1 MSMNTNIIANI
12 ELSESENE
20 FLQFRHEVT
29 RSRIIKYIE
38 NGLPFDKAVI
48 KEAGESLISYYEYIK
63 DNIKDEDK
71 HKLNEF
77 DDIPL
82 TYHGTDLN
90 DFEKD
95 IFDRLPN
102 IGKWQW
108 SNYTRVWRALE
119 EADECLMEF
128 VYHEA
133 NYLCRAPQETQNI

>member
-1 MSMNTNIIANI
+1 MDHLTQ
-12 ELSESENE
+12 SEKD
-20 FLQFRHEVT
+20 FLQYKDEHS
-29 RSRIIKYIE
+29 RSRIIKYVE

-48 KEAGESLISYYEYIK
+48 KEAGESLISYYDWIRN
-63 DNIKDEDK
+63 NIRDIDK

-77 DDIPL
+77 DNIPL
-82 TYHGTDLN
+82 TYHGEDLN

-108 SNYTRVWRALE
+108 SNYSRVWRALE

-133 NYLCRAPQETQNI
+133 NYLCQAPDNTT

>member
-1 MSMNTNIIANI
+1 MNSLIPD
-12 ELSESENE
+12 EKE
-20 FLQFRHEVT
+20 FLEYKDEHS

-38 NGLPFDKAVI
+38 NGLPFEKAVI
-48 KEAGESLISYYEYIK
+48 KEAGESLISYYEYIRN
-63 DNIKDEDK
+63 NIKDEDK

-77 DDIPL
+77 DNIPL
-82 TYHGTDLN
+82 TYHGEDLN

-95 IFDRLPN
+95 IFERLPN

-108 SNYTRVWRALE
+108 SNYSRIWRALE

-133 NYLCRAPQETQNI
+133 NYLCQSSQEVSDNTT

>member
-1 MSMNTNIIANI
+1 MDN
-12 ELSESENE
+12 LSQSEKDYLE
-20 FLQFRHEVT
+20 FKHET
-29 RSRIIKYIE
+29 TKNRILNYLE
-38 NGLPFDKAVI
+38 TGLTFDKAVI
-48 KEAGESLISYYEYIK
+48 KEAGESLISYYEYIRNNLK
-63 DNIKDEDK
+63 DIDK

-77 DDIPL
+77 DNIPL

-90 DFEKD
+90 EFEKD

-108 SNYTRVWRALE
+108 SNYSRIWRALE

-133 NYLCRAPQETQNI
+133 NYLCQGPTN

>member
-1 MSMNTNIIANI
+1 MKHFLERKFFNTKINRIAIHHNLSFCGCKI
-12 ELSESENE
+12 LSEN
-20 FLQFRHEVT
+20 
-29 RSRIIKYIE
+29 
-38 NGLPFDKAVI
+38 
-48 KEAGESLISYYEYIK
+48 LINHYEYIRNNLK
-63 DNIKDEDK
+63 DIDK

-77 DDIPL
+77 DNIPL

-90 DFEKD
+90 EFEKD

-108 SNYTRVWRALE
+108 SNYSRIWRALE

-133 NYLCRAPQETQNI
+133 NYLCQGPTKKSG

>member
-1 MSMNTNIIANI
+1 MNSLTQ
-12 ELSESENE
+12 SEKD
-20 FLQFRHEVT
+20 FLEYRHETT
-29 RSRIIKYIE
+29 RERIIKLLE
-38 NGLPFDKAVI
+38 NGLSFDKAVI
-48 KEAGESLISYYEYIK
+48 KEAGESLISYYNWIRN
-63 DNIKDEDK
+63 NIKDEDK
-71 HKLNEF
+71 HKLNDF
-77 DDIPL
+77 DNIPL

-90 DFEKD
+90 PFEKD

-133 NYLCRAPQETQNI
+133 NYLCQPPINNT

>member
-1 MSMNTNIIANI
+1 MDN
-12 ELSESENE
+12 LSQSEKDFLE
-20 FLQFRHEVT
+20 FKHET
-29 RSRIIKYIE
+29 TKNRILNYLE
-38 NGLPFDKAVI
+38 TGLTFDKAVI
-48 KEAGESLISYYEYIK
+48 KEAGESLISYYEYIRNNLK
-63 DNIKDEDK
+63 DIDK

-77 DDIPL
+77 DNIPL

-90 DFEKD
+90 EFEKD

-108 SNYTRVWRALE
+108 SNYSRIWRALE

-133 NYLCRAPQETQNI
+133 NYLCQGPTN